1 MSDPGAHVEDGWN
14 RFYVKSSG
22 ALQRDLSVYRDES
35 FEDQAFTIVG
45 DKHSAQIVDAGG
57 TVVMTAV
64 VKKAIPAKIEY
75 TNPDGTL
82 AGKLKTNSIL
92 SKNRL
97 EFTLAGGTEWTVV
110 QSGAL
115 KQIYSVLENDVPL
128 AKLDLTDLA
137 LKKKYPVDIAESADL
152 PLVLGLV
159 WAINFAY
166 LQRAGAAGGVAA
178 T

>member
-1 MSDPGAHVEDGWN
+1 MSDPAARVEDGWN

-35 FEDQAFTIVG
+35 FEDQVFTVIG
-45 DKHSAQIVDAGG
+45 DKHRAEIVDAGG

-64 VKKAIPAKIEY
+64 AKGLAAKIEY
-75 TNPDGTL
+75 TNPDGSL
-82 AGKLKTNSIL
+82 AGNLKTNSIL
-92 SKNRL
+92 SKKRL

-115 KQIYSVLENDVPL
+115 KQIYSVLENGVPI

-137 LKKKYPVDIAESADL
+137 LKKKYPVDIAESVDL
-152 PLVLGLV
+152 PLALGLV

>member
-1 MSDPGAHVEDGWN
+1 MSDPDPRMEDGWN
-14 RFYVKSSG
+14 RLYVKSSG
-22 ALQRDLSVYRDES
+22 ALKSDLSVYRDES
-35 FEDQAFTIVG
+35 FEDQVFTIVG
-45 DKHSAQIVDAGG
+45 DSHGAEIVDASG

-64 VKKAIPAKIEY
+64 VKKALAATIEY
-75 TNPDGTL
+75 TNANGTV
-82 AGKLKTNSIL
+82 AGSLKTNSVL
-92 SKNRL
+92 SKKRL
-97 EFTLAGGTEWTVV
+97 EFTLPGGTEWTFA

-115 KQIYSVLENDVPL
+115 KQIYSVLEDDVPM

-166 LQRAGAAGGVAA
+166 LQRAGVAGGVAA

>member
-1 MSDPGAHVEDGWN
+1 MSDPDARVEDGWN

-35 FEDQAFTIVG
+35 FEDQVFTIVG
-45 DKHSAQIVDAGG
+45 DKHGAEIVDASG

-75 TNPDGTL
+75 TNPDGSL
-82 AGKLKTNSIL
+82 AGNLKTNSIL
-92 SKNRL
+92 SKKRL
-97 EFTLAGGTEWTVV
+97 EFTLADGTEWAIV

-115 KQIYSVLENDVPL
+115 KQIYSVREDDVPI

>member
-1 MSDPGAHVEDGWN
+1 MSDPDARAEDGWN

-35 FEDQAFTIVG
+35 FEDQVFTIVG

-64 VKKAIPAKIEY
+64 VKGIPAKIEY
-75 TNPDGTL
+75 TNADGTL
-82 AGKLKTNSIL
+82 AGKLKTNSIF
-92 SKNRL
+92 SKKRI
-97 EFTLAGGTEWTVV
+97 EFTLADGTEWAVI

-115 KQIYSVLENDVPL
+115 KHIYSVLEDDVPI

-137 LKKKYPVDIAESADL
+137 LKKKYPVDIAESVDL
-152 PLVLGLV
+152 PLALGLV
-159 WAINFAY
+159 WAINFTY
-166 LQRAGAAGGVAA
+166 LQTVAAGGGLAA

>member
-1 MSDPGAHVEDGWN
+1 MSDPDARVEDGWN
-14 RFYVKSSG
+14 RFYVNSSG

-35 FEDQAFTIVG
+35 CEDQVFTIVG
-45 DKHSAQIVDAGG
+45 DTHGAEIVDASG

-64 VKKAIPAKIEY
+64 VKRAIPAKIAY
-75 TNPDGTL
+75 TNPDGSL
-82 AGKLKTNSIL
+82 AGNLKTNSIL
-92 SKNRL
+92 SKKRI
-97 EFTLAGGTEWTVV
+97 EFTLADGTEWAIV

-115 KQIYSVLENDVPL
+115 KQIYSVLESDVPI

-166 LQRAGAAGGVAA
+166 LQRVGAAGGVAA

>member
-1 MSDPGAHVEDGWN
+1 MSDPDARVEDGWN
-14 RFYVKSSG
+14 RFYVNSSG

-35 FEDQAFTIVG
+35 FEDQVFTIVG
-45 DKHSAQIVDAGG
+45 DKHGAEIVDASG

-75 TNPDGTL
+75 TNPDGSL
-82 AGKLKTNSIL
+82 AGNLKTNSIL
-92 SKNRL
+92 SKKRL
-97 EFTLAGGTEWTVV
+97 EFTLPGGTEWTVV

-115 KQIYSVLENDVPL
+115 KQIYSVLDDDAPI